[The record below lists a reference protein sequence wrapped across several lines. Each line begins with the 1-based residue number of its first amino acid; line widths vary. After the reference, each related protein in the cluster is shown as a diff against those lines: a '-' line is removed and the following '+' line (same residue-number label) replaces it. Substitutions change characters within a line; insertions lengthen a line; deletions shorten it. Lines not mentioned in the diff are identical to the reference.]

1 MAAYRI
7 RFMKRLNARRERA
20 AEPCV
25 WSVNIRI
32 ARDAIRAVSAAKRRF
47 ERLSGVANWRLK
59 ADYVNVEARP
69 PSGNEAQDVGS
80 MAGISGVPN
89 GHNAEERCSG
99 RPGINPRVARRTE
112 ERGGGR
118 AQAHR
123 LTSRTSRAMPA
134 ATIQPAT
141 SAGSSDRTGPRI
153 EPPSPPP
160 SETVC
165 RWHRSRTAWRSAG
178 RRLDRWCAYRKSDPG
193 WHRRSNAVALPG

>member
-69 PSGNEAQDVGS
+69 PSGNEAQDVGQWPAYLES
-80 MAGISGVPN
+80 RMDIMQKNVALGDRASNSIQESHDGRRKGDEVAEPKSIAYFPDLSGNLGCHHPTCHFSGFIGIYDYS
-89 GHNAEERCSG
+89 
-99 RPGINPRVARRTE
+99 NPRV
-112 ERGGGR
+112 
-118 AQAHR
+118 
-123 LTSRTSRAMPA
+123 
-134 ATIQPAT
+134 
-141 SAGSSDRTGPRI
+141 
-153 EPPSPPP
+153 
-160 SETVC
+160 
-165 RWHRSRTAWRSAG
+165 
-178 RRLDRWCAYRKSDPG
+178 K
-193 WHRRSNAVALPG
+193 